1 MEAVTVLAP
10 AKLNLT
16 LGVTGF
22 AENGYHTLD
31 MLMQAVS
38 LYEKVELRK
47 SAELRLSL
55 PGSRVPA
62 DSRNTAVKAALAFF
76 HETGLLAGADI
87 TVHKRVP
94 VRAGMAGGSADAAA
108 VLVGLNELYGA
119 RLSVRQLCAIGMQV
133 GADVPFSILGGT
145 ARVTGVGDILTP
157 MPPCPKC
164 WFTVCMPPQGVSTPR
179 AYSRFDEL
187 GTDVK
192 VDGGA
197 AAAALRA
204 GDLDALCVQMAN
216 ELQYSSESSA
226 NAPICAAL
234 RAAGAKAALMTGSG
248 AAVYGVFDAR
258 RRRGRQN
265 GAAAKLAQGVGR
277 APCALRGACV
287 PRALRAWAAC
297 AGAAL
302 LFGIIFH
309 TAANTLLR
317 NAKECFLCSQSHTIF
332 TAARGRAAACA
343 PRASRCA
350 WARLHV
356 FCCLSLPRSPRCA
369 PACGQT
375 RCACTFWPIPIRK
388 KTRP

>member
-1 MEAVTVLAP
+1 
-10 AKLNLT
+10 
-16 LGVTGF
+16 
-22 AENGYHTLD
+22 
-31 MLMQAVS
+31 MLCS
-38 LYEKVELRK
+38 P
-47 SAELRLSL
+47 
-55 PGSRVPA
+55 PGSFVPGGEH
-62 DSRNTAVKAALAFF
+62 NTAYKAALAFF
-76 HETGLLAGADI
+76 EHTGLLAGADI
-87 TVHKRVP
+87 TIRKAVP

-204 GDLDALCVQMAN
+204 GDLDALCAQMAN
-216 ELQYSSESSA
+216 ELQYSSESRA

-248 AAVYGVFDAR
+248 AAVYGVFETR
-258 RRRGRQN
+258 
-265 GAAAKLAQGVGR
+265 AAAEAAR
-277 APCALRGACV
+277 TALLQSW
-287 PRALRAWAAC
+287 PRAWAVHPVRC
-297 AGAAL
+297 GA
-302 LFGIIFH
+302 H
-309 TAANTLLR
+309 V
-317 NAKECFLCSQSHTIF
+317 C
-332 TAARGRAAACA
+332 RGR
-343 PRASRCA
+343 
-350 WARLHV
+350 
-356 FCCLSLPRSPRCA
+356 
-369 PACGQT
+369 
-375 RCACTFWPIPIRK
+375 
-388 KTRP
+388 

>member
-22 AENGYHTLD
+22 AGNGYHTLD

-47 SAELRLSL
+47 SAGLRLSL

-76 HETGLLAGADI
+76 HETGLLAGVDI

-108 VLVGLNELYGA
+108 VLVGRNELYGA

-179 AYSRFDEL
+179 AYARFDEL
-187 GTDVK
+187 GTDVRA
-192 VDGGA
+192 DGGA

-204 GDLDALCVQMAN
+204 GDLDALCAQMVN
-216 ELQYSSESSA
+216 ELQYSSESRA

-248 AAVYGVFDAR
+248 AAVYGVFE
-258 RRRGRQN
+258 
-265 GAAAKLAQGVGR
+265 
-277 APCALRGACV
+277 
-287 PRALRAWAAC
+287 
-297 AGAAL
+297 
-302 LFGIIFH
+302 
-309 TAANTLLR
+309 T
-317 NAKECFLCSQSHTIF
+317 
-332 TAARGRAAACA
+332 RAAAEA
-343 PRASRCA
+343 ARTVLLRTWPHA
-350 WARLHV
+350 WAVHPVSRGAQV
-356 FCCLSLPRSPRCA
+356 CRR
-369 PACGQT
+369 
-375 RCACTFWPIPIRK
+375 R
-388 KTRP
+388 

>member
-119 RLSVRQLCAIGMQV
+119 RLSAAELCA
-133 GADVPFSILGGT
+133 LGRGG
-145 ARVTGVGDILTP
+145 R
-157 MPPCPKC
+157 
-164 WFTVCMPPQGVSTPR
+164 TPR
-179 AYSRFDEL
+179 TAPRLPGRIRAPSACTGGRMCRFPFW
-187 GTDVK
+187 
-192 VDGGA
+192 A
-197 AAAALRA
+197 
-204 GDLDALCVQMAN
+204 
-216 ELQYSSESSA
+216 
-226 NAPICAAL
+226 
-234 RAAGAKAALMTGSG
+234 
-248 AAVYGVFDAR
+248 AR
-258 RRRGRQN
+258 R
-265 GAAAKLAQGVGR
+265 V
-277 APCALRGACV
+277 
-287 PRALRAWAAC
+287 
-297 AGAAL
+297 
-302 LFGIIFH
+302 
-309 TAANTLLR
+309 
-317 NAKECFLCSQSHTIF
+317 
-332 TAARGRAAACA
+332 
-343 PRASRCA
+343 
-350 WARLHV
+350 
-356 FCCLSLPRSPRCA
+356 
-369 PACGQT
+369 
-375 RCACTFWPIPIRK
+375 
-388 KTRP
+388 

>member
-164 WFTVCMPPQGVSTPR
+164 WFTVCMP
-179 AYSRFDEL
+179 L

-204 GDLDALCVQMAN
+204 GDLDALCAQMAN
-216 ELQYSSESSA
+216 ELQYSSESRA

-248 AAVYGVFDAR
+248 AAVYGVFETR
-258 RRRGRQN
+258 
-265 GAAAKLAQGVGR
+265 AAAEAAR
-277 APCALRGACV
+277 TALLQSW
-287 PRALRAWAAC
+287 PRAWAVHPVRC
-297 AGAAL
+297 GA
-302 LFGIIFH
+302 H
-309 TAANTLLR
+309 V
-317 NAKECFLCSQSHTIF
+317 C
-332 TAARGRAAACA
+332 RGR
-343 PRASRCA
+343 
-350 WARLHV
+350 
-356 FCCLSLPRSPRCA
+356 
-369 PACGQT
+369 
-375 RCACTFWPIPIRK
+375 
-388 KTRP
+388 

>member
-38 LYEKVELRK
+38 LYEKVEVRK
-47 SAELRLSL
+47 SAGLRLSL

-62 DSRNTAVKAALAFF
+62 DGRNTAVKAALAFF

-108 VLVGLNELYGA
+108 GLVGLNELYGA
-119 RLSVRQLCAIGMQV
+119 HLSVQQLCAIGMKV

-157 MPPCPKC
+157 MPACPKC

-179 AYSRFDEL
+179 AYARFDEM

-192 VDGGA
+192 VDGEA
-197 AAAALRA
+197 AAAALYA
-204 GDLDALCVQMAN
+204 GDLDALCAQMVN
-216 ELQYSSESSA
+216 ELQFSSESTA
-226 NAPICAAL
+226 NEPICAAL

-248 AAVYGVFDAR
+248 AAVYGVFETRAQAEAAKTALLR
-258 RRRGRQN
+258 TWPKVWAVHPVRCGAHVCRGR
-265 GAAAKLAQGVGR
+265 
-277 APCALRGACV
+277 
-287 PRALRAWAAC
+287 
-297 AGAAL
+297 
-302 LFGIIFH
+302 
-309 TAANTLLR
+309 
-317 NAKECFLCSQSHTIF
+317 
-332 TAARGRAAACA
+332 
-343 PRASRCA
+343 
-350 WARLHV
+350 
-356 FCCLSLPRSPRCA
+356 
-369 PACGQT
+369 
-375 RCACTFWPIPIRK
+375 
-388 KTRP
+388 